1 MKFKE
6 LPFDLWQILTAFN
19 CSLQKAHIPNAPLE
33 IKTDDTDD
41 SQFLH
46 HLAIACHALSDC
58 VKDCNDLK
66 RNIDEH
72 DFSVEQKATELFDR
86 YVHLKE

>member
-1 MKFKE
+1 
-6 LPFDLWQILTAFN
+6 
-19 CSLQKAHIPNAPLE
+19 LE
-33 IKTDDTDD
+33 IKTDDTDV

-46 HLAIACHALSDC
+46 QLAIACHALSNC

-72 DFSVEQKATELFDR
+72 DFSVEQKATELFD
-86 YVHLKE
+86 VMSTLKTRFTS